1 MSPCEAIGAFIERTV
16 RRDGPLSTASSS
28 TATSWRA
35 ERRAY
40 FNLLRAKRQAYWTE
54 RVDADQSHPCR
65 LWRSFDELL
74 GRGRAPP
81 PDINASDLHRYFD
94 DKVAGVRA
102 ATSGADSPLFTP
114 CPSEARLSRF
124 VQYNRRRL

>member
-1 MSPCEAIGAFIERTV
+1 MNAVTRSNPWRGLTVATVHFDRFHARRPPPCSALNDV
-16 RRDGPLSTASSS
+16 LRR
-28 TATSWRA
+28 
-35 ERRAY
+35 
-40 FNLLRAKRQAYWTE
+40 KRQAYWTE

-124 VQYNRRRL
+124 VQYDRRRL